1 MQDLNY
7 QNHPINNPQGKTG
20 ANLNASVE
28 SLRVNCILSGGSEA
42 KVKQKISKTY
52 EKIGNFR
59 HNSFRGLKRDRN

>member
-7 QNHPINNPQGKTG
+7 QNRPINNPQGKTG

-42 KVKQKISKTY
+42 KVKY
-52 EKIGNFR
+52 FFEK
-59 HNSFRGLKRDRN
+59 LD